1 MNKRKE
7 YTAPKLTCFVPDTKY
22 GVLSGPSFSFD
33 KQKDDEEIDI
43 HAKKQDDMF
52 LETWDDPDYE

>member
-22 GVLSGPSFSFD
+22 GVLSGLSFTPED
-33 KQKDDEEIDI
+33 QKDNEEIDI
-43 HAKKQDDMF
+43 HAKKQDNMF

>member
-22 GVLSGPSFSFD
+22 GVLSGLSFTPED
-33 KQKDDEEIDI
+33 QKDNEEIDI
-43 HAKKQDDMF
+43 HAKKQDNMF
-52 LETWDDPDYE
+52 LET

>member
-7 YTAPKLTCFVPDTKY
+7 YTAPKLTCFVPYTKY
-22 GVLSGPSFSFD
+22 GVLSGPSFSFEE
-33 KQKDDEEIDI
+33 QKKDEEIEI